1 MKHTPLED
9 EEVIATIGGES
20 EEKARPAVREALK
33 LTEIEEN
40 KKRDDKLNQLDDL
53 RNQVKSYTQ
62 ALLVDL
68 HSAVERLPVPK
79 GWQWG
84 TWFDGKGIRLVLI
97 SPAKKRYER
106 AFKLSHDPQLD
117 FNAIKEFQ
125 VWAEDKIDLEEKPT
139 QSGLWVPN

>member
-20 EEKARPAVREALK
+20 EEKAKSAVREALK

-40 KKRDDKLNQLDDL
+40 KKRDEKLNQLDDL

-106 AFKLSHDPQLD
+106 AFKLSNDPQLD

-125 VWAEDKIDLEEKPT
+125 VWAEDKIDLEQPPT
-139 QSGLWVPN
+139 QSGLWVPS